1 MSKPNGNSVKD
12 SSHSHPHKAG
22 TSALVLG
29 ATGVVFG
36 DIGTSPIYAMKQTF
50 IISGAEPDQIYGIA
64 SMIFWALMLV
74 VSLKYLTFVM
84 RADNKGEGG
93 MLALLSLMPE
103 HIRAPKSRKHLALLV
118 LVLIGTSLLFG
129 EGGLTPAISVLSATE
144 GLALLNP
151 DLDVVAVP
159 ATVLILA
166 ILFAMQ
172 SRGTETIG
180 KFFGPVTF
188 VWFILIGSLGIF
200 RILQEPAVIKALS
213 PTYAIQYFMNSGLNS
228 LFVLAA
234 VILVVTGAEALYTDM
249 GHFGA
254 KPIRIAWTIIVG
266 PALVLSYLGQAAVLI
281 NDPAAISNPFFALAP
296 NKPMTLVLIIVATA
310 ATIVASQALITG
322 VFSLS
327 RQAVQLGLFPRLTIR
342 HTNAD
347 QEGQIY
353 VPVANWLVGFISIA
367 LVIAFQSTSA
377 LASAY
382 VLAIAGT
389 MTVTTIAFTIVA
401 RQIWKWPLWKIAPLT
416 TIFLT
421 LDLIFLAGTA
431 TRFFDGGW
439 VPIVFGSLILAM
451 MLIWRAGNRALNRK
465 MRESSRTWQEIY
477 AGCESGEIA
486 MVPGIGIFMA
496 SPAEVVPAALI
507 SHVTIM
513 HSLPESVY
521 VVTIKSDTQPIS
533 TTPVLI
539 DHVTDRLCQVTI
551 FAGYMET
558 VKVPNILQRDAM
570 TAEEESSATY
580 YLSERH
586 FLASEG
592 GNLGKRTETIFEILH
607 RNAVSPTTFYGL
619 PYDRVITIGTRI
631 DL

>member
-1 MSKPNGNSVKD
+1 
-12 SSHSHPHKAG
+12 
-22 TSALVLG
+22 
-29 ATGVVFG
+29 
-36 DIGTSPIYAMKQTF
+36 
-50 IISGAEPDQIYGIA
+50 
-64 SMIFWALMLV
+64 
-74 VSLKYLTFVM
+74 
-84 RADNKGEGG
+84 
-93 MLALLSLMPE
+93 
-103 HIRAPKSRKHLALLV
+103 
-118 LVLIGTSLLFG
+118 
-129 EGGLTPAISVLSATE
+129 
-144 GLALLNP
+144 LALLNP

-200 RILQEPAVIKALS
+200 RILQEPEVIKALS

-281 NDPAAISNPFFALAP
+281 NNPAAISNPFFALAP
-296 NKPMTLVLIIVATA
+296 NKPMTLVLIIMATA

-367 LVIAFQSTSA
+367 LVIAFQSSSA

-451 MLIWRAGNRALNRK
+451 MLVWRAGNRALNKK
-465 MRESSRTWQEIY
+465 MRDSSRTWQEIY

-521 VVTIKSDTQPIS
+521 VVTIKSDTQPVS

-558 VKVPNILQRDAM
+558 VNVPNILQRDALSS
-570 TAEEESSATY
+570 EEENSATY

-592 GNLGKRTETIFEILH
+592 GNLGERTETLFEILH

-619 PYDRVITIGTRI
+619 PYGRVITIGTRI

>member
-1 MSKPNGNSVKD
+1 
-12 SSHSHPHKAG
+12 
-22 TSALVLG
+22 
-29 ATGVVFG
+29 VVFG

-103 HIRAPKSRKHLALLV
+103 HIRSPKSRKHLALLV

-200 RILQEPAVIKALS
+200 RILQEPEVIKALS

-281 NDPAAISNPFFALAP
+281 NNPAAISNPFFALAP
-296 NKPMTLVLIIVATA
+296 NKPMTLVLIIMATA

-367 LVIAFQSTSA
+367 LVIAFQSSSA

-451 MLIWRAGNRALNRK
+451 MLVWRAGNRALNKK
-465 MRESSRTWQEIY
+465 MRDSSRTWQEIY

-521 VVTIKSDTQPIS
+521 VVTIKSDTQPVS

-558 VKVPNILQRDAM
+558 VNVPNILQRDALSS
-570 TAEEESSATY
+570 EEENSATY

-592 GNLGKRTETIFEILH
+592 GNLGERTETLFEILH

-619 PYDRVITIGTRI
+619 PYGRVITIGTRI

>member
-1 MSKPNGNSVKD
+1 MFKPSGNKAANSD
-12 SSHSHPHKAG
+12 HATKAG
-22 TSALVLG
+22 TPALVLG

-50 IISGAEPDQIYGIA
+50 VISGSEPDQIFRIA

-103 HIRAPKSRKHLALLV
+103 HIRSPKSRKHLALLI

-129 EGGLTPAISVLSATE
+129 DGVLTPAISVLSATE

-151 DLDVVAVP
+151 ELDVVAVP
-159 ATVLILA
+159 ATVFILA
-166 ILFAMQ
+166 ILFAIQ
-172 SRGTETIG
+172 SRGTNTIG
-180 KFFGPVTF
+180 KVFGPVTF
-188 VWFILIGSLGIF
+188 VWFALIGSLGVY
-200 RILQEPAVIKALS
+200 RVLQHPEVLKSLS
-213 PTYAIQYFMNSGLNS
+213 PTYAIQYFLDHGLHS
-228 LFVLAA
+228 VFVLAA

-254 KPIRIAWTIIVG
+254 KPIRIAWAIIVG
-266 PALVLSYLGQAAVLI
+266 PALVLSYLGQAAVLM

-296 NKPMTLVLIIVATA
+296 NKTMTLILVIVATA

-353 VPVANWLVGFISIA
+353 VPVANWLVGFVSIA
-367 LVIAFQSTSA
+367 LVIAFQSSSA

-401 RQIWKWPLWKIAPLT
+401 RQIWKWPIWKIVPLAG
-416 TIFLT
+416 
-421 LDLIFLAGTA
+421 IFLALDIAFLIGTA
-431 TRFFDGGW
+431 SRFFDGGW
-439 VPIVFGSLILAM
+439 VPVVLGALILAV
-451 MLIWRAGNRALNRK
+451 MLIWRAGNRALNQK
-465 MRESSRTWQEIY
+465 MRDSSRTWQEIY
-477 AGCESGEIA
+477 AGCESGDIA
-486 MVPGIGIFMA
+486 MVPGVGIFLA
-496 SPAEVVPAALI
+496 SPSEVVPSALI

-513 HSLPESVY
+513 HSLPESVI
-521 VVTIKSDTQPIS
+521 VVTVKSDAQPIS
-533 TTPVLI
+533 NTPVLV
-539 DHVTDRLCQVTI
+539 DHITDRLCLVTI
-551 FAGYMET
+551 FSGYMET
-558 VKVPNILQRDAM
+558 IVIPEVLQREVLSSGV
-570 TAEEESSATY
+570 EENATY

-586 FLASEG
+586 FLASEAG
-592 GNLGKRTETIFEILH
+592 SLGNRTETIFEILH
-607 RNAVSPTTFYGL
+607 RNAVSPTQYYGL
-619 PYDRVITIGTRI
+619 PYGRVITIGTRI

>member
-1 MSKPNGNSVKD
+1 MSKPNGSSVED
-12 SSHSHPHKAG
+12 ASHAHPHKAG

-103 HIRAPKSRKHLALLV
+103 HIRSPKSRKHLALLV

-200 RILQEPAVIKALS
+200 RILQEPEVIKALS

-281 NDPAAISNPFFALAP
+281 NNPAAISNPFFALSP
-296 NKPMTLVLIIVATA
+296 NKPMTLVLIIMATA

-367 LVIAFQSTSA
+367 LVIAFQSSSA

-451 MLIWRAGNRALNRK
+451 MLVWRAGNRALNKK
-465 MRESSRTWQEIY
+465 MRDSSRTWQEIY

-521 VVTIKSDTQPIS
+521 VVTIKSDTQPVS

-558 VKVPNILQRDAM
+558 VNVPNILQRDALSS
-570 TAEEESSATY
+570 EEENSATY

-586 FLASEG
+586 FLASDG
-592 GNLGKRTETIFEILH
+592 GNLGKRTETLFEILH

-619 PYDRVITIGTRI
+619 PYGRVITIGTRI

>member
-12 SSHSHPHKAG
+12 SSHPHKAG

-144 GLALLNP
+144 GLALLDP

-200 RILQEPAVIKALS
+200 RILQEPEVIKALS

-327 RQAVQLGLFPRLTIR
+327 RQAVQLGLFPRLTIH

-367 LVIAFQSTSA
+367 LVIAFQSSSA

-439 VPIVFGSLILAM
+439 VPIVFGSLILGM

-592 GNLGKRTETIFEILH
+592 GSLGKRTETIFEILH

>member
-74 VSLKYLTFVM
+74 VSMKYLTFVM

-144 GLALLNP
+144 GLALLDP

-200 RILQEPAVIKALS
+200 RILQEPEVIKALS

-367 LVIAFQSTSA
+367 LVIAFQSSSA

>member
-1 MSKPNGNSVKD
+1 MFKPSGKKAANSD
-12 SSHSHPHKAG
+12 HATKAG
-22 TSALVLG
+22 TPALVLG

-103 HIRAPKSRKHLALLV
+103 HIRAPKSRRHLALLI

-188 VWFILIGSLGIF
+188 VWFVLIGSLGIF
-200 RILQEPAVIKALS
+200 RILQEPEVIKALS

-254 KPIRIAWTIIVG
+254 KPIRIAWAIIVG

-296 NKPMTLVLIIVATA
+296 NKTMTLILVIVATA

-353 VPVANWLVGFISIA
+353 VPVANWLVGFVSIA
-367 LVIAFQSTSA
+367 LVIAFQSSSA

-401 RQIWKWPLWKIAPLT
+401 RQIWKWPIWKIAPLT
-416 TIFLT
+416 AIFLT
-421 LDLIFLAGTA
+421 LDLIFLTGTA

-439 VPIVFGSLILAM
+439 VPIVFGSLILGL
-451 MLIWRAGNRALNRK
+451 MLIWRAGNRALNQK
-465 MRESSRTWQEIY
+465 MRDSSRTWQEIY
-477 AGCESGEIA
+477 AGCESGDIA
-486 MVPGIGIFMA
+486 MVPGVGIFLA
-496 SPAEVVPAALI
+496 SPAEAVPSALI

-521 VVTIKSDTQPIS
+521 VVTVKSDAQPVS
-533 TTPVLI
+533 STPVLI

-551 FAGYMET
+551 FVGYMET
-558 VKVPNILQRDAM
+558 VKVPSILQRDAM
-570 TAEEESSATY
+570 SAEEESSATY

-586 FLASEG
+586 FLASG
-592 GNLGKRTETIFEILH
+592 DGNLGKRTETLFEILH

-619 PYDRVITIGTRI
+619 PFDRVITIGTRI

>member
-1 MSKPNGNSVKD
+1 MSKPNGSSVED
-12 SSHSHPHKAG
+12 ASHAHPHKAG

-93 MLALLSLMPE
+93 MLALLALMPE
-103 HIRAPKSRKHLALLV
+103 HIRSPKSRKHLALLV
-118 LVLIGTSLLFG
+118 LILIGTSLLFG

-200 RILQEPAVIKALS
+200 RILEEPGVIKALS

-281 NDPAAISNPFFALAP
+281 NNPAAISNPFFALAP
-296 NKPMTLVLIIVATA
+296 NKPMTLVLIIMATA

-367 LVIAFQSTSA
+367 LVITFQSSSA

-416 TIFLT
+416 TLFLT
-421 LDLIFLAGTA
+421 LDIIFLAGTA

-439 VPIVFGSLILAM
+439 VPIVFGSLILGM

-521 VVTIKSDTQPIS
+521 VVTIKSDNQPVS

-558 VKVPNILQRDAM
+558 VNVPNILQREALSI
-570 TAEEESSATY
+570 EEEGSATY

-586 FLASEG
+586 FLASDSG
-592 GNLGKRTETIFEILH
+592 SLGKRTETLFEILH

-619 PYDRVITIGTRI
+619 PYGRVITIGTRI

>member
-74 VSLKYLTFVM
+74 VSMKYLTFVM

-129 EGGLTPAISVLSATE
+129 EGGLTPAISVLSATD
-144 GLALLNP
+144 GLALLDP

-200 RILQEPAVIKALS
+200 RILQEPEVIKALS

-367 LVIAFQSTSA
+367 LVIAFQSSSA

>member
-1 MSKPNGNSVKD
+1 MSKPNGSSVKD
-12 SSHSHPHKAG
+12 PSHPHKAG

-103 HIRAPKSRKHLALLV
+103 NIRAPKSRKHLALLI

-159 ATVLILA
+159 ATVVILA

-188 VWFILIGSLGIF
+188 VWFVLIGSLGIF
-200 RILQEPAVIKALS
+200 RILQEPEVIKALS

-281 NDPAAISNPFFALAP
+281 NDPSAISNPFFALAP

-353 VPVANWLVGFISIA
+353 VPVANWLVGFVSIA
-367 LVIAFQSTSA
+367 LVVAFQSSSA

-401 RQIWKWPLWKIAPLT
+401 RQIWKWPIWKIAPLT

-439 VPIVFGSLILAM
+439 VPIVFGSLILGM
-451 MLIWRAGNRALNRK
+451 MLIWRTGNRALNKK

-496 SPAEVVPAALI
+496 SPAEVVPAALV

-521 VVTIKSDTQPIS
+521 VVTIKSDTQPVS

-558 VKVPNILQRDAM
+558 INVPSILQRDALSID
-570 TAEEESSATY
+570 EEKSATY

-592 GNLGKRTETIFEILH
+592 GSLGKRTETLFEILH

-619 PYDRVITIGTRI
+619 PYGRVITIGTRI

>member
-1 MSKPNGNSVKD
+1 MSKPSGNSVED
-12 SSHSHPHKAG
+12 PSLAHPHKTG

-93 MLALLSLMPE
+93 MLALLALMPE
-103 HIRAPKSRKHLALLV
+103 HIRSPKSRKHLALLV
-118 LVLIGTSLLFG
+118 LTLIGTSLLFG

-200 RILQEPAVIKALS
+200 RILEEPGVIKALS

-281 NDPAAISNPFFALAP
+281 NNPSAISNPFFALAP
-296 NKPMTLVLIIVATA
+296 NKPMTLVLIVVATA

-367 LVIAFQSTSA
+367 LVIAFQSSSA

-416 TIFLT
+416 TLFFT
-421 LDLIFLAGTA
+421 LDIIFLAGTA

-439 VPIVFGSLILAM
+439 VPIVFGSLILGM
-451 MLIWRAGNRALNRK
+451 MLIWRSGNRALNRK
-465 MRESSRTWQEIY
+465 MHESSRTWQEIY

-521 VVTIKSDTQPIS
+521 VVTIKSDNQPVS

-558 VKVPNILQRDAM
+558 VNVPNILQREALSI
-570 TAEEESSATY
+570 EEEGSATY

-586 FLASEG
+586 FLASNSG
-592 GNLGKRTETIFEILH
+592 SLGKRTETLFEILH
-607 RNAVSPTTFYGL
+607 RNAVSPTQFYGL

>member
-12 SSHSHPHKAG
+12 SSHPHKAG

-103 HIRAPKSRKHLALLV
+103 HIRSPKSRKHLALLI

-200 RILQEPAVIKALS
+200 RILQEPEVIKALS

-254 KPIRIAWTIIVG
+254 RPIRIAWTIIVG

-281 NDPAAISNPFFALAP
+281 NDPSAISNPFFALAP

-353 VPVANWLVGFISIA
+353 VPVANWLVGFVSIA
-367 LVIAFQSTSA
+367 LVIAFQSSSA

-431 TRFFDGGW
+431 TRFFEGGW
-439 VPIVFGSLILAM
+439 VPIVFGSLILGM

-521 VVTIKSDTQPIS
+521 VVTIKSDTQPVS

-558 VKVPNILQRDAM
+558 VKVPSILQRDAM
-570 TAEEESSATY
+570 SAEEESSATY

-586 FLASEG
+586 FLASDSG
-592 GNLGKRTETIFEILH
+592 SLGNRTETLFEILH

>member
-12 SSHSHPHKAG
+12 PSHPHKAG

-103 HIRAPKSRKHLALLV
+103 HIRSPKSRKHLALLI

-151 DLDVVAVP
+151 DLGVVAVP
-159 ATVLILA
+159 ATVFILA

-200 RILQEPAVIKALS
+200 RILQEPEVIKALS

-281 NDPAAISNPFFALAP
+281 NNPAAISNPFFALAP

-353 VPVANWLVGFISIA
+353 VPVANWLVGFVSIA
-367 LVIAFQSTSA
+367 LVITFQSSSA

-389 MTVTTIAFTIVA
+389 MTVTTIAFTVVA

-416 TIFLT
+416 SIFLT

-451 MLIWRAGNRALNRK
+451 MLVWRAGNRALNRK
-465 MRESSRTWQEIY
+465 MRDSSRTWQEIY

-558 VKVPNILQRDAM
+558 VNVPSILQRDAM
-570 TAEEESSATY
+570 NAEEELSATY

-592 GNLGKRTETIFEILH
+592 GNLGKRTETLFEILH

-619 PYDRVITIGTRI
+619 PYGRVITIGTRI

>member
-1 MSKPNGNSVKD
+1 
-12 SSHSHPHKAG
+12 
-22 TSALVLG
+22 
-29 ATGVVFG
+29 
-36 DIGTSPIYAMKQTF
+36 MKQTF

-103 HIRAPKSRKHLALLV
+103 HIRSPKSRKHLALLI

-159 ATVLILA
+159 ATVFILA

-200 RILQEPAVIKALS
+200 RILQEPEVIKALS

-281 NDPAAISNPFFALAP
+281 NNPAAISNPFFALAP

-353 VPVANWLVGFISIA
+353 VPVANWLVGFVSIA
-367 LVIAFQSTSA
+367 LVIAFQSSSA

-416 TIFLT
+416 SIFLT

-439 VPIVFGSLILAM
+439 VPIVFGSLILGM

-521 VVTIKSDTQPIS
+521 VVTIKSDTQPVS

-558 VKVPNILQRDAM
+558 VNVPSILQRDALSID
-570 TAEEESSATY
+570 EEKSATY

-592 GNLGKRTETIFEILH
+592 GSLGKRTETLFEILH

-619 PYDRVITIGTRI
+619 PYGRVITIGTRI

>member
-12 SSHSHPHKAG
+12 PSHPHKAG

-103 HIRAPKSRKHLALLV
+103 HIRSPKSRKHLALLI

-159 ATVLILA
+159 ATVFILA

-200 RILQEPAVIKALS
+200 RILQEPEVIKALS

-281 NDPAAISNPFFALAP
+281 NNPAAISNPFFALAP
-296 NKPMTLVLIIVATA
+296 NKPMTLVLIVVATA

-353 VPVANWLVGFISIA
+353 VPVANWLVGFVSIA
-367 LVIAFQSTSA
+367 LVIAFQSSSA

-401 RQIWKWPLWKIAPLT
+401 RQIWKWPIWKIAPLT

-439 VPIVFGSLILAM
+439 VPIVFGSLILGM

-521 VVTIKSDTQPIS
+521 VVTIKSDTQPVS

-558 VKVPNILQRDAM
+558 VNVPSILQRDALSID
-570 TAEEESSATY
+570 EEKSATY

-592 GNLGKRTETIFEILH
+592 GSLGKRTETLFEILH

-619 PYDRVITIGTRI
+619 PYGRVITIGTRI

>member
-12 SSHSHPHKAG
+12 SSRPHKAG

-103 HIRAPKSRKHLALLV
+103 HIRSPKSRKHLALLI

-200 RILQEPAVIKALS
+200 RILQEPEVIKALS

-281 NDPAAISNPFFALAP
+281 NDPSAISNPFFALAP

-353 VPVANWLVGFISIA
+353 VPVANWLVGFVSIA
-367 LVIAFQSTSA
+367 LVIAFQSSSA

-431 TRFFDGGW
+431 TRFFEGGW
-439 VPIVFGSLILAM
+439 VPIVFGSLILGM

-521 VVTIKSDTQPIS
+521 VVTIKSDTHPVS

-558 VKVPNILQRDAM
+558 VKVPSILQRDAM
-570 TAEEESSATY
+570 SAEEESSATY

-586 FLASEG
+586 FLASDSG
-592 GNLGKRTETIFEILH
+592 SLGNRTETLFEILH

>member
-1 MSKPNGNSVKD
+1 MSKQNGSSVKD
-12 SSHSHPHKAG
+12 PSHPHKAG

-103 HIRAPKSRKHLALLV
+103 HIRAPKSRRHLALLV

-144 GLALLNP
+144 GLVLLNP

-200 RILQEPAVIKALS
+200 RILQEPEVIKALS

-281 NDPAAISNPFFALAP
+281 NDPSAISNPFFALAP
-296 NKPMTLVLIIVATA
+296 NKPMTLVLIVVATA

-353 VPVANWLVGFISIA
+353 VPVANWLVGFVSIA
-367 LVIAFQSTSA
+367 LVVAFQSSSA

-401 RQIWKWPLWKIAPLT
+401 RQIWKWPIWKIAPLT

-521 VVTIKSDTQPIS
+521 VVTIKSDTQPVS

-558 VKVPNILQRDAM
+558 VNVPNILQRGALSID
-570 TAEEESSATY
+570 EEKSATY

-592 GNLGKRTETIFEILH
+592 GNLGKRTETLFEILH

-619 PYDRVITIGTRI
+619 PYGRVITIGTRI

>member
-144 GLALLNP
+144 GLALLDP

-200 RILQEPAVIKALS
+200 RILQEPEVIKALS

-367 LVIAFQSTSA
+367 LVIAFQSSSA

>member
-1 MSKPNGNSVKD
+1 MSKPNGSSVKD
-12 SSHSHPHKAG
+12 PSNHHKAG

-200 RILQEPAVIKALS
+200 RILQEPEVIKALS

-281 NDPAAISNPFFALAP
+281 NNPAAISNPFFALAP

-367 LVIAFQSTSA
+367 LVISFQSSSA

-389 MTVTTIAFTIVA
+389 MTVTTIAFTVVA

-416 TIFLT
+416 SIFLT

-451 MLIWRAGNRALNRK
+451 MLVWRAGNRALNRK
-465 MRESSRTWQEIY
+465 MRDSSRTWQEIY

-558 VKVPNILQRDAM
+558 VNVPSILQRDALSR
-570 TAEEESSATY
+570 EEESSATY

-586 FLASEG
+586 FLASDG
-592 GNLGKRTETIFEILH
+592 GNLGKRTETLFEILH

>member
-1 MSKPNGNSVKD
+1 MTKPNGSSVKD
-12 SSHSHPHKAG
+12 PSNHHKAG

-188 VWFILIGSLGIF
+188 VWFVLIGSLGIF
-200 RILQEPAVIKALS
+200 RILQEPEVLKALS

-254 KPIRIAWTIIVG
+254 RPIRIAWAIIVG

-281 NDPAAISNPFFALAP
+281 NDPSAISNPFFALAP
-296 NKPMTLVLIIVATA
+296 NKPMTLVLIVVATA

-367 LVIAFQSTSA
+367 LVVAFQSSSA

-401 RQIWKWPLWKIAPLT
+401 RQIWKWPIWKIAPLT

-439 VPIVFGSLILAM
+439 VPIVFGSLILGM

-521 VVTIKSDTQPIS
+521 VVTIKSDTQPVS

-558 VKVPNILQRDAM
+558 VNVPNILQRDALSID
-570 TAEEESSATY
+570 EEKSATY

-592 GNLGKRTETIFEILH
+592 GSLGKRTETLFEILH

-619 PYDRVITIGTRI
+619 PYGRVITIGTRI

>member
-1 MSKPNGNSVKD
+1 MSKPNGSSVED
-12 SSHSHPHKAG
+12 ASHAHPHKAG

-103 HIRAPKSRKHLALLV
+103 HIRSPKSRKHLALLV

-200 RILQEPAVIKALS
+200 RILQEPEVIKALS

-281 NDPAAISNPFFALAP
+281 NNPAAISNPFFALAP
-296 NKPMTLVLIIVATA
+296 NKPMTLVLIIMATA

-367 LVIAFQSTSA
+367 LVIAFQSSSA

-451 MLIWRAGNRALNRK
+451 MLVWRAGNRALNKK
-465 MRESSRTWQEIY
+465 MRDSSRTWQEIY

-521 VVTIKSDTQPIS
+521 VVTIKSDTQPVS

-558 VKVPNILQRDAM
+558 VNVPNILQRDALSS
-570 TAEEESSATY
+570 EEENSATY

-586 FLASEG
+586 FLASDG
-592 GNLGKRTETIFEILH
+592 GSLGKRTETLFEILH

-619 PYDRVITIGTRI
+619 PYGRVITIGTRI

>member
-1 MSKPNGNSVKD
+1 MSKPSGNSVED
-12 SSHSHPHKAG
+12 PSLAHPHKAS

-50 IISGAEPDQIYGIA
+50 IISGSEPDQIYGIA

-103 HIRAPKSRKHLALLV
+103 SIRSPRTGKNLALLI
-118 LVLIGTSLLFG
+118 LILIGTSLLFG
-129 EGGLTPAISVLSATE
+129 DGVLTPAISVLSATE

-159 ATVLILA
+159 ATVVILA
-166 ILFAMQ
+166 ILFSIQ
-172 SRGTETIG
+172 SRGTNTIG
-180 KFFGPVTF
+180 KIFGPVTF
-188 VWFILIGSLGIF
+188 VWFALIGGLGVY
-200 RILQEPAVIKALS
+200 RILEHPDVLVALS
-213 PTYAIQYFMNSGLNS
+213 PTYAIQYFANHGLHS
-228 LFVLAA
+228 IFVLAA

-254 KPIRIAWTIIVG
+254 RPIRIAWVFIVG
-266 PALVLSYLGQAAVLI
+266 PALVLCYLGQAALLM
-281 NDPAAISNPFFALAP
+281 NNPAAVSNPFFALAP
-296 NKPMTLVLIIVATA
+296 NKPMTVVLIVVATA

-342 HTNAD
+342 HTNAN

-353 VPVANWLVGFISIA
+353 VPIANWLVGFSSIA
-367 LVIAFQSTSA
+367 LVVAFKSSSA

-389 MTVTTIAFTIVA
+389 MAVTTVAFTIVA
-401 RQIWKWPLWKIAPLT
+401 RQVWNWPVWKIAPLAS
-416 TIFLT
+416 IFLIV
-421 LDLIFLAGTA
+421 DISFLIGTA
-431 TRFFDGGW
+431 SRFLDGGW
-439 VPIVFGSLILAM
+439 VPVVLGALILSV
-451 MLIWRAGNRALNRK
+451 MLIWRAGNRALNKK

-496 SPAEVVPAALI
+496 SPSEMVPAALI

-513 HSLPESVY
+513 HSLPELVY

-533 TTPVLI
+533 ATPVLI
-539 DHVTDRLCQVTI
+539 DHITDRLCQVTI

-558 VKVPNILQRDAM
+558 VNVPSILQRGALTKSD
-570 TAEEESSATY
+570 EESATY

-592 GNLGKRTETIFEILH
+592 GSLDNRTENLFEILH
-607 RNAVSPTTFYGL
+607 RNSVSPTQFYGL

>member
-1 MSKPNGNSVKD
+1 MSKPNGSSVKD
-12 SSHSHPHKAG
+12 PSNHHKAG

-200 RILQEPAVIKALS
+200 RILQEPEVIKALS

-281 NDPAAISNPFFALAP
+281 NNPAAISNPFFALAP

-367 LVIAFQSTSA
+367 LVITFQSSSA

-389 MTVTTIAFTIVA
+389 MTVTTIAFTVVA

-416 TIFLT
+416 SIFLT

-451 MLIWRAGNRALNRK
+451 MLVWRAGNRALNRK
-465 MRESSRTWQEIY
+465 MRDSSRTWQEIY

-558 VKVPNILQRDAM
+558 VNVPSILQRDALSR
-570 TAEEESSATY
+570 EEESSATY

-586 FLASEG
+586 FLASDG
-592 GNLGKRTETIFEILH
+592 GNLGKRTETLFEILH

>member
-1 MSKPNGNSVKD
+1 MSKPNGSSVKD
-12 SSHSHPHKAG
+12 PSHPHKAG

-188 VWFILIGSLGIF
+188 VWFVLIGSLGIF
-200 RILQEPAVIKALS
+200 RILQEPEVIKALS

-281 NDPAAISNPFFALAP
+281 NDPSAISNPFFALAP

-367 LVIAFQSTSA
+367 LVIAFQSSSA

-439 VPIVFGSLILAM
+439 VPIVFGSLILGM

-513 HSLPESVY
+513 HSLPEFVY
-521 VVTIKSDTQPIS
+521 VVTIKSDTQPVS

-558 VKVPNILQRDAM
+558 VNVPSILQRD
-570 TAEEESSATY
+570 TLSIDEEKSATY

-592 GNLGKRTETIFEILH
+592 GSLGKRTETLFEILH

-619 PYDRVITIGTRI
+619 PYGRVITIGTRI